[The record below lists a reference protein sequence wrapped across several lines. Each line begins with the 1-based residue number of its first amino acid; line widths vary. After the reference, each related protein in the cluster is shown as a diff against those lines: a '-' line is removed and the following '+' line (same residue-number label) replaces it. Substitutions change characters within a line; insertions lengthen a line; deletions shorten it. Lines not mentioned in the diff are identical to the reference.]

1 MTESSFL
8 SQMGP
13 TFEIK
18 FLNPLYIYL
27 RLELAFKFPS
37 MEKLIIANFFF
48 RIDSLISIAFLKS
61 ISVQVCFPYKCDQY
75 DSTNHA

>member
-1 MTESSFL
+1 
-8 SQMGP
+8 MGP

-27 RLELAFKFPS
+27 RLELAFKCPS
-37 MEKLIIANFFF
+37 MEKLIIAIFLYI
-48 RIDSLISIAFLKS
+48 IDTLISIAFLKP

>member
-18 FLNPLYIYL
+18 FLNTLYIYL

-48 RIDSLISIAFLKS
+48 MIDSLISIAFLKS

>member
-1 MTESSFL
+1 
-8 SQMGP
+8 MGP

-18 FLNPLYIYL
+18 FINPLYIYL

-48 RIDSLISIAFLKS
+48 MMDSLISIAFLKS

>member
-18 FLNPLYIYL
+18 FINPLYIYL

-48 RIDSLISIAFLKS
+48 MIDSLISIAFLKS

>member
-8 SQMGP
+8 SQMDP

-18 FLNPLYIYL
+18 VLNPLYIYL

-48 RIDSLISIAFLKS
+48 MIDSLISIAFLKS
-61 ISVQVCFPYKCDQY
+61 ISLQVCFPYKCDQY

>member
-18 FLNPLYIYL
+18 FINPLYIHL

-37 MEKLIIANFFF
+37 MEKLIIAIFFM
-48 RIDSLISIAFLKS
+48 IDSLISIAFLKS

>member
-1 MTESSFL
+1 
-8 SQMGP
+8 MGP

-48 RIDSLISIAFLKS
+48 MIDSLISIAFSKS

>member
-8 SQMGP
+8 SQMDP

-48 RIDSLISIAFLKS
+48 MIDSLISIAFLKS
-61 ISVQVCFPYKCDQY
+61 ISLQVCFPYKCDQY

>member
-48 RIDSLISIAFLKS
+48 MIDSLISIAFLKS

-75 DSTNHA
+75 NSTNHA